1 MSEKKYLPHTSK
13 YFILALVPV
22 SLVLIFWGIFL
33 SADYNIF
40 MKDAVNAVGVITDVY
55 ISTSDDKDVCN
66 AYVEYVVDGV
76 SYEYYIHRYDR
87 GYLLHK
93 NDYIGNM
100 VELLYSSKNPAKA
113 RLAEAPYAKSIYM
126 LLAGIAAAVLCY
138 VLYRKNK
145 NFDRIIQNGITLD
158 AIITKIETVNEY
170 ELGIQG
176 FLGTRRFD
184 DEPDPI
190 FVIVCEWENPVTGQ
204 KYEFKSI
211 QIKEFVEPYVGRTIK
226 VYVDPDNYSKYFVD
240 INSILAQPFNE
251 KTKPFSYNSSRK
263 D

>member
-1 MSEKKYLPHTSK
+1 MPHTSK

-170 ELGIQG
+170 E
-176 FLGTRRFD
+176 
-184 DEPDPI
+184 
-190 FVIVCEWENPVTGQ
+190 
-204 KYEFKSI
+204 FKSI

-226 VYVDPDNYSKYFVD
+226 VYVDPDNYSKYFVNV
-240 INSILAQPFNE
+240 NSILAQPFNE